1 MLDKQIIAF
10 QRSDAQPD
18 RYMKLLRLLILCL
31 TSTGVMAEV
40 HTPPPA
46 YRPAQTSAAAPSVL
60 IVSCDPGGC
69 WDENGVRYDLAGG
82 GIFIRRDGKS
92 CQSIRGRMT
101 CQ

>member
-1 MLDKQIIAF
+1 MLDKQINAF

-18 RYMKLLRLLILCL
+18 RYMKLLRLLILCT
-31 TSTGVMAEV
+31 TSTGVVAAIP
-40 HTPPPA
+40 TPPA
-46 YRPAQTSAAAPSVL
+46 YKPAEASAAAPSVL